1 MSGGVTIAQLSDLHC
16 GSPHFVPSL
25 LDRAIVEVN
34 ELQPDVVVISGDLTG
49 DGFRG
54 EYELAREY
62 LDKIDCGRMMVIPG
76 NHDSRNVGYVH
87 FEELFGERRSEL
99 HLNGV
104 SILAVDSTE
113 PDLDNGLIGR
123 GRYKVVPTDTG
134 TDAVLKGDIT
144 GISVRPTAFDSN
156 QQASR
161 YEITVVVK
169 VEFRDVTTDKVLY
182 ENPAQTFKEE
192 YEVTTGQ
199 SASDANTFLGQ
210 NSNALERLSTDF
222 AKTVVTAVLEA
233 F

>member
-1 MSGGVTIAQLSDLHC
+1 MNDMRRRLLALVLAPLVLLPLAGCGYALAGRGSALPAHIKTIGVPLFTNATSVFD
-16 GSPHFVPSL
+16 
-25 LDRAIVEVN
+25 VE
-34 ELQPDVVVISGDLTG
+34 QTLTQRVRLE
-49 DGFRG
+49 F
-54 EYELAREY
+54 
-62 LDKIDCGRMMVIPG
+62 
-76 NHDSRNVGYVH
+76 
-87 FEELFGERRSEL
+87 
-99 HLNGV
+99 
-104 SILAVDSTE
+104 
-113 PDLDNGLIGR
+113 IGR
-123 GRYKVVPTDTG
+123 GRYKVVPDDAG

-144 GISVRPTAFDSN
+144 GISIRPTAFDSN

>member
-1 MSGGVTIAQLSDLHC
+1 MIDVKTRRRLLSFVLGPLLLAPLAGCGYALAGRGSALPTHIRTIGVPLFTNATTIFD
-16 GSPHFVPSL
+16 
-25 LDRAIVEVN
+25 VE
-34 ELQPDVVVISGDLTG
+34 QTLTQRVRLE
-49 DGFRG
+49 F
-54 EYELAREY
+54 
-62 LDKIDCGRMMVIPG
+62 
-76 NHDSRNVGYVH
+76 
-87 FEELFGERRSEL
+87 
-99 HLNGV
+99 
-104 SILAVDSTE
+104 
-113 PDLDNGLIGR
+113 IGR
-123 GRYKVVPTDTG
+123 GRYKVVPDDTG

-144 GISVRPTAFDSN
+144 GISIRPTAFDSN

-169 VEFRDVTTDKVLY
+169 VEFRDITTDKVLY

-210 NSNALERLSTDF
+210 NSNALERLATDF